1 MVVVFVMMMVVA
13 IVVVVAAV
21 AAVMIMAVGTRR
33 HSDCAMLQAPQTA
46 RVETSYGW
54 VGVVVFSAPPPAN
67 MWLALS
73 AVALVSASRSDP
85 SYA

>member
-1 MVVVFVMMMVVA
+1 MVVFVMMMVVA

-46 RVETSYGW
+46 RVAETREGW
-54 VGVVVFSAPPPAN
+54 VGVVVLHSAPPAN